1 MKKEYKTPVVKTIA
15 LSTEEGVLNVG
26 SPQGGIDTDSEF
38 GRGFDEGAESYS
50 NRRGNSI
57 WGDTEW

>member
-1 MKKEYKTPVVKTIA
+1 MKKEYKTPVVKTIS

-26 SPQGGIDTDSEF
+26 SPQGDFSGLGERPEDDDAANNF
-38 GRGFDEGAESYS
+38 S
-50 NRRGNSI
+50 NRRGGI